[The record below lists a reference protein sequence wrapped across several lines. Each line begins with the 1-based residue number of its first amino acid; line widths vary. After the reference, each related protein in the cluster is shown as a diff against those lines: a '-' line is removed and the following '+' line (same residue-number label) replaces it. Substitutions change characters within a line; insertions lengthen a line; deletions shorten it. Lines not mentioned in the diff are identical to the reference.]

1 MNPDTYIHNELSDI
15 LYNDNVKSGDKITLY
30 EFDNE
35 EQTAS
40 IDIMWAI
47 STDFHLDVNEVI
59 LKYHPDIET
68 HKKMTYT
75 YLRVEKS
82 HGDTWVIL
90 LSTDGEE
97 RHINLSESFNVY
109 YSVHALTDVAAVT
122 DVAVASAVVGDSSK
136 IGDSSESGDSESGDS
151 ESGDSESGDSKDNII
166 RIKCCGR
173 TITYNTEG
181 AHPNLY

>member
-82 HGDTWVIL
+82 HGDTWAIL

-97 RHINLSESFNVY
+97 RHINLSETFNVY
-109 YSVHALTDVAAVT
+109 YSVHALTDVAAATDVT
-122 DVAVASAVVGDSSK
+122 DTSAVVVDDSES
-136 IGDSSESGDSESGDS
+136 DSSESDSSESDSS
-151 ESGDSESGDSKDNII
+151 ESDDSKDNTI

-173 TITYNTEG
+173 IITYNTEG
-181 AHPNLY
+181 AHPNMY

>member
-30 EFDNE
+30 
-35 EQTAS
+35 
-40 IDIMWAI
+40 
-47 STDFHLDVNEVI
+47 EVI

-136 IGDSSESGDSESGDS
+136 IGDSSESCDSESGDS
-151 ESGDSESGDSKDNII
+151 ENDDSKDNII

-181 AHPNLY
+181 AHPNMYSTI